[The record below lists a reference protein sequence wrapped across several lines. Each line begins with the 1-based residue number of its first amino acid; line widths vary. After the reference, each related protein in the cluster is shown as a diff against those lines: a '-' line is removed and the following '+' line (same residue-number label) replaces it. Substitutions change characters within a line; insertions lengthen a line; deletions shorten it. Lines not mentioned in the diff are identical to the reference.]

1 MGQIDY
7 HGHTI
12 VWTTRRVAPRRY
24 AVLLIVD
31 GHDHGAQ
38 ATAHDRKTVWRKGR
52 KIAEWYWRTI
62 IKEMVIA
69 AAMERKYATKPRQH
83 VQPLK
88 AWTTHDRTTNIAILT
103 KIAITT
109 YGA

>member
-12 VWTTRRVAPRRY
+12 VWTTKQIAPRRY
-24 AVLLIVD
+24 AVLLIAD
-31 GHDHGAQ
+31 GHNHGVQ
-38 ATAHDRKTVWRKGR
+38 AIARDRKTVWRKGR
-52 KIAEWYWRTI
+52 KIAEWYWRTV

-69 AAMERKYATKPRQH
+69 AAMERKHAAKPRQH

-88 AWTTHDRTTNIAILT
+88 AWTPRDRATNMAILT
-103 KIAITT
+103 KIAITVN
-109 YGA
+109 GV